1 MIHFNA
7 RLTSPTA
14 TLSSLLLLL
23 LFLFTCCFCPFR
35 EFFTHMKT
43 SPMPLKSNKFTYIL
57 GTCDHY
63 FSVPHLLWGIRLK
76 GHLFGSVTLKPVAHN
91 IWQWNSHIVRLSVS
105 KTKICQSL
113 DSNSNL
119 LHARRT
125 LYHLWHRRHPSVLI
139 YIRGSVFCVNLSD
152 THESIPAKLLNSF
165 RQSIRFLC
173 FSGHASYLFLSS
185 FIVALFN
192 MYNFIPLPLFFD
204 FDNLF
209 CICSLVIEK

>member
-1 MIHFNA
+1 MQNNLKYLKKFKYNPHTSDFHSNFFDLMHFFLKHNNISTAAQLFFLSLARNLFPTSGCVFSLTSLFLLPCLLSVFVLSYLPSHFMIHFNA

-23 LFLFTCCFCPFR
+23 LLFTCCFCPFR

-76 GHLFGSVTLKPVAHN
+76 GHLLGSVTLKPVAHN
-91 IWQWNSHIVRLSVS
+91 IWQQNSHIVRVPVS

-125 LYHLWHRRHPSVLI
+125 LYHL
-139 YIRGSVFCVNLSD
+139 
-152 THESIPAKLLNSF
+152 
-165 RQSIRFLC
+165 
-173 FSGHASYLFLSS
+173 
-185 FIVALFN
+185 
-192 MYNFIPLPLFFD
+192 
-204 FDNLF
+204 
-209 CICSLVIEK
+209 